1 MLKNM
6 KAKALALFAVLV
18 LAVGALCTA
27 TPAMAAGNT
36 GTITVT
42 SNSKEFKDKTVSA
55 YQVFKVD
62 NGSYVLNDT
71 FKKFFVD
78 ECGLTED
85 ETLSSKAFEYVN
97 ALGNKDSKNVIE
109 FAKKMRAWV
118 LAQEPAVATTGT
130 GKATESSSKYVAT
143 ITVDPGYYLVVPAL
157 GSTGNN
163 DRGTDAM
170 LTNVVADETASIE
183 LKSEYPTVSKTV
195 NGEHGTMNQIGKE
208 IEFTVKSK
216 VPDTTNYKKYNMKFT
231 DTFSDGLTFVPGSVK
246 VTIGGDTM
254 AATTD
259 YTVTAPA
266 GGSNT
271 LTIDLVDVI
280 EHIKGTKGTQ
290 YATGEDIVITYK
302 AKLNEKAIDEDAN
315 PETNEVKI
323 NYSNDPDGGY
333 DGVTEVD
340 KDKVYTF
347 DIDLHKYA
355 AGNESAYLAGAEFK
369 LYDNEQAAKE
379 ETANAAIKFVKVSDK
394 KYRVAT
400 AEEIASPGSLTVTD
414 TIVTVDTGMVNIDG
428 LGEGDYW
435 LKETKA
441 PSGFNK
447 PADPFKININATF
460 EADGTLESS
469 TVTVDTTPNTADDHT
484 VKIENRQ
491 GTLLPGTGGMGTVIF
506 TVIGVAVIAGGAAW
520 YVSRRRSSGAHN
532 A

>member
-1 MLKNM
+1 MHKVRTKLT
-6 KAKALALFAVLV
+6 ALFAVFV
-18 LAVGALCTA
+18 MVVGALFTA
-27 TPAMAAGNT
+27 TPAMAAGTT

-42 SNSKEFKDKTVSA
+42 SNSKEFEGQTVSA

-62 NGSYVLNDT
+62 NGSYVLNDA

-78 ECGLTED
+78 ECSLTED
-85 ETLSSKAFEYVN
+85 ATLSSKAFEYVN
-97 ALGNKDSKNVIE
+97 ALGADDEEGVID
-109 FAKKMRAWV
+109 FAKEMRAWV
-118 LAQEPAVATTGT
+118 LAQEPAVEAAGT
-130 GKATESSSKYVAT
+130 GDAAENSGNYVAT

-157 GSTGNN
+157 GSTGSDN
-163 DRGTDAM
+163 RGTDAM
-170 LTNVVADETASIE
+170 LTNVVADETASIN
-183 LKSEYPTVSKTV
+183 LKSEYPTVSKTID
-195 NGEHGTMNQIGKE
+195 GEHGAMDQIDKE

-216 VPDTTNYKKYNMKFT
+216 VPDTTNFTTYNMKFT

-259 YTVTAPA
+259 YTVTEPT
-266 GGSNT
+266 GDNT
-271 LTIDLVDVI
+271 LTIDLVDVKG
-280 EHIKGTKGTQ
+280 HITGSQ
-290 YATGEDIVITYK
+290 YATGEEIVITYK
-302 AKLNEKAIDEDAN
+302 AKLNKNATGETGF
-315 PETNEVKI
+315 ETNSVKI
-323 NYSNDPDGGY
+323 NYSNDPNGGY

-369 LYDNEQAAKE
+369 LYDNEEAAKG
-379 ETANAAIKFVKVSDK
+379 ETPDTAIKLVKVDATH
-394 KYRVAT
+394 YRVAT
-400 AEEIASPGSLTVTD
+400 ADEITTPGRLEITD
-414 TIVTVDTGMVNIDG
+414 TITTVSTGMVNIDG

-435 LKETKA
+435 LKETKE

-447 PADPFKININATF
+447 PEDPFKINIDATF

-469 TVTVDTTPNTADDHT
+469 TVTVDTTANSANDHT

-491 GTLLPGTGGMGTVIF
+491 GTILPGTGGMGTVIF
-506 TVIGVAVIAGGAAW
+506 TVVGVAAIAGGIVW
-520 YVSRRRSSGAHN
+520 YVNRRRITANGERA

>member
-1 MLKNM
+1 MHKVARKM
-6 KAKALALFAVLV
+6 TALLAALV
-18 LAVGALCTA
+18 LAVGVLFTA
-27 TPAMAAGNT
+27 TPAMAAGGT

-42 SNSKEFKDKTVSA
+42 SNSKEFEGQTVSA
-55 YQVFKVD
+55 YQIFKVD

-71 FKKFFVD
+71 FKKFFKD
-78 ECGLTED
+78 ECGLTD
-85 ETLSSKAFEYVN
+85 DTTLSSKAFEYVH
-97 ALGNKDSKNVIE
+97 ALGENDDENVIN

-118 LAQEPAVATTGT
+118 LAQSPAIDATGT
-130 GKATESSSKYVAT
+130 GNAAENSGKYVAT
-143 ITVDPGYYLVVPAL
+143 ITVDPGYYLVVPTL

-183 LKSEYPTVSKTV
+183 LKSEYPTVSKTID
-195 NGEHGTMNQIGKE
+195 GEHGSMDQLDKE
-208 IEFTVKSK
+208 ITFTVKSK
-216 VPDTTNYKKYNMKFT
+216 VPDTTNFKTYNMKFT
-231 DTFSDGLTFVPGSVK
+231 DTFTDGLTFVPGSVK

-259 YTVTAPA
+259 YTVTEPA

-271 LTIDLVDVI
+271 LTIDLVDVKG
-280 EHIKGTKGTQ
+280 HITGSQ
-290 YATGEDIVITYK
+290 YATGEEIVITYK
-302 AKLNEKAIDEDAN
+302 AKLNKNAIVDDD
-315 PETNEVKI
+315 PETNSVKI
-323 NYSNDPDGGY
+323 NYSNDPNGGF
-333 DGVTEVD
+333 GGETEID

-369 LYDNEQAAKE
+369 LYDNEEAAKT
-379 ETANAAIKFVKVSDK
+379 ETPNAAIKLVKVDDTH
-394 KYRVAT
+394 YRVAT
-400 AEEIASPGSLTVTD
+400 AEEIGTPGELTITD
-414 TIVTVDTGMVNIDG
+414 TITTVSTGMVNIDG

-435 LKETKA
+435 LKETKE

-447 PADPFKININATF
+447 PADPFKINIDATF

-469 TVTVDTTPNTADDHT
+469 TVTVDSTANTANDHT

-491 GTLLPGTGGMGTVIF
+491 GTLLPGTGGMGTIAF
-506 TVIGVAVIAGGAAW
+506 TVIGVAVIAGGAVW
-520 YVSRRRSSGAHN
+520 YVNRRRSSGAHT

>member
-6 KAKALALFAVLV
+6 KAKALALLAVLV

-27 TPAMAAGNT
+27 TPAMAEGTT

-42 SNSKEFKDKTVSA
+42 SSSKEFDGQQVSA

-78 ECGLTED
+78 ECGLTD
-85 ETLSSKAFEYVN
+85 DTTLSSKAFDYVH
-97 ALGNKDSKNVIE
+97 ALGADDDANVID
-109 FAKKMRAWV
+109 FAKEMRAWI
-118 LAQEPAVATTGT
+118 LAQSPAITATGT
-130 GKATESSSKYVAT
+130 GNATESSSKYVAT

-163 DRGTDAM
+163 NRGTDAM
-170 LTNVVADETASIE
+170 LTNVEADQTVNID
-183 LKSEYPTVSKTV
+183 LKSEYPTVSKTID
-195 NGEHGTMNQIGKE
+195 GEHGSMDQIGKE
-208 IEFTVKSK
+208 ITFTVKSK
-216 VPDTTNYKKYNMKFT
+216 VPDTTNYNTYNMKFT
-231 DTFSDGLTFVPGSVK
+231 DTFSDGLTFVPGSVQM
-246 VTIGGDTM
+246 TIGGDAMT
-254 AATTD
+254 ASAD
-259 YTVTAPA
+259 YTVTEPA
-266 GGSNT
+266 GGSNV

-280 EHIKGTKGTQ
+280 GHITDTT
-290 YATGEDIVITYK
+290 YATGDEIVITYK
-302 AKLNEKAIDEDAN
+302 AKLNKNAIVDAN

-333 DGVTEVD
+333 EGETEVD

-355 AGNESAYLAGAEFK
+355 AGDESAFLAGAEFK
-369 LYDNEQAAKE
+369 LYDNEENAKG
-379 ETANAAIKFVKVSDK
+379 ETPDTAIKFVKVDGTH
-394 KYRVAT
+394 YRVAT
-400 AEEIASPGSLTVTD
+400 AEEIGTPGGLTITD
-414 TIVTVDTGMVNIDG
+414 TITTVSTGMVNIDG

-435 LKETKA
+435 LKETKE

-447 PADPFKININATF
+447 PENPFKINIAAEF
-460 EADGTLESS
+460 APDGTLTSS
-469 TVTVDTTPNTADDHT
+469 TVTVDSSANTADDHT

-506 TVIGVAVIAGGAAW
+506 TVVGVAVIAGGVVW
-520 YVSRRRSSGAHN
+520 CVNRRRATAN
-532 A
+532 NERVA

>member
-1 MLKNM
+1 MHKVARKM
-6 KAKALALFAVLV
+6 TALFAVLV
-18 LAVGALCTA
+18 LAVGVLFTA
-27 TPAMAAGNT
+27 TPAMAAGTN

-42 SNSKEFKDKTVSA
+42 SASKEFNGQTVSA
-55 YQVFKVD
+55 YQVFKVEE
-62 NGSYVLNDT
+62 GSYVLNDA
-71 FKKFFVD
+71 FKNFFKN
-78 ECGLTED
+78 ECGLTD
-85 ETLSSKAFEYVN
+85 DATLSSKAFEYVN
-97 ALGNKDSKNVIE
+97 ALGKDDEENVIN

-118 LAQEPAVATTGT
+118 LAQDPAIAATGT
-130 GKATESSSKYVAT
+130 GNAAENSGNYVAQ
-143 ITVDPGYYLVVPAL
+143 ITVAPGYYLVVPEL

-163 DRGTDAM
+163 NRGTDAM
-170 LTNVVADETASIE
+170 LTNVVADGTADIQ
-183 LKSEYPTVSKTV
+183 LKSEYPTVSKTID
-195 NGEHGTMNQIGKE
+195 GEHGSMDQIGKA
-208 IEFTVKSK
+208 ITFTVKSK
-216 VPDTTNYKKYNMKFT
+216 VPDTTNYETYNMKFT
-231 DTFSDGLTFVPGSVK
+231 DTFSDGLTFVPGSVHM
-246 VTIGGDTM
+246 TIGGDAM

-259 YTVTAPA
+259 YTVTEPA

-280 EHIKGTKGTQ
+280 GHITGST
-290 YATGEDIVITYK
+290 YATGEEIVITYQ
-302 AKLNEKAIDEDAN
+302 AKLNENAIEEVDS
-315 PETNEVKI
+315 ETNEVKI

-333 DGVTEVD
+333 DGETEVD

-369 LYDNEQAAKE
+369 LYDNEEAAKG
-379 ETANAAIKFVKVSDK
+379 ETPDAAIKFVKVDGTH
-394 KYRVAT
+394 YRVAT
-400 AEEIASPGSLTVTD
+400 AEEIGTPGGLTITD
-414 TIVTVDTGMVNIDG
+414 TIVTVNTGMVNIDG

-447 PADPFKININATF
+447 PEDPFKINIDATF

-491 GTLLPGTGGMGTVIF
+491 GTLLPGTGGMGTIAF
-506 TVIGVAVIAGGAAW
+506 TVIGVAVIAGGAVW
-520 YVSRRRSSGAHN
+520 YVNRRRSNGAHT

>member
-1 MLKNM
+1 MHKVTRKL
-6 KAKALALFAVLV
+6 AALLAVLA
-18 LAVGALCTA
+18 LAVGALFTA

-42 SNSKEFKDKTVSA
+42 SNSKEFEGKTVSA

-78 ECGLTED
+78 ECGLTDD

-97 ALGNKDSKNVIE
+97 ALGADDDENVIN

-118 LAQEPAVATTGT
+118 LAQTPAIEATGT
-130 GKATESSSKYVAT
+130 GDAAESSSNYVAT
-143 ITVDPGYYLVVPAL
+143 IAVDPGYYLVVPAL
-157 GSTGNN
+157 GSTGSNN
-163 DRGTDAM
+163 RGTDAM
-170 LTNVVADETASIE
+170 LTNVVVDETADIQ
-183 LKSEYPTVSKTV
+183 LKSEYPTVSKTID
-195 NGEHGTMNQIGKE
+195 GEHGSMDQIDKE

-216 VPDTTNYKKYNMKFT
+216 VPDTTNFKTYNMKFT
-231 DTFSDGLTFVPGSVK
+231 DTFTDGLTFVPGSVK

-259 YTVTAPA
+259 YTVTEPS
-266 GGSNT
+266 GGDNT
-271 LTIDLVDVI
+271 LTIDLVDVKG
-280 EHIKGTKGTQ
+280 HITGSQ
-290 YATGEDIVITYK
+290 YATGEEIVITYK
-302 AKLNEKAIDEDAN
+302 AKLNKNAIVDDN
-315 PETNEVKI
+315 PETNSVKI
-323 NYSNDPDGGY
+323 NYSNDPNGGY
-333 DGVTEVD
+333 DGETEVD

-355 AGNESAYLAGAEFK
+355 AGNESAYLADAEFK
-369 LYDNEQAAKE
+369 LYANEGDADA
-379 ETANAAIKFVKVSDK
+379 ETPDTAIKFVKVDGTH
-394 KYRVAT
+394 YRVAT
-400 AEEIASPGSLTVTD
+400 ADEITTPGGLTITD
-414 TIVTVDTGMVNIDG
+414 TITTVSSGMVNIDG

-447 PADPFKININATF
+447 PEDPFKVNIDATF

-469 TVTVDTTPNTADDHT
+469 TVTVDTTPNTVDDNT

-506 TVIGVAVIAGGAAW
+506 TVVGVAAIAGGAIW
-520 YVSRRRSSGAHN
+520 CVSRRRATSNGAHT

>member
-6 KAKALALFAVLV
+6 KAKALALLAVLV
-18 LAVGALCTA
+18 LAVGALCTT
-27 TPAMAAGNT
+27 TPAMAEGTT

-42 SNSKEFKDKTVSA
+42 SNSKEFEGQTVSA
-55 YQVFKVD
+55 YQVFKAD

-78 ECGLTED
+78 ECDLTND
-85 ETLSSKAFEYVN
+85 TTLSSKAFEYVN
-97 ALGNKDSKNVIE
+97 ALGKNDGQNVIN

-118 LAQEPAVATTGT
+118 LAQTPAIGATGT
-130 GKATESSSKYVAT
+130 GKAAENSGKYVAT
-143 ITVDPGYYLVVPAL
+143 MTVAPGYYLVVPTL

-163 DRGTDAM
+163 NRGTDAM
-170 LTNVVADETASIE
+170 LTNVVADETASIN
-183 LKSEYPTVSKTV
+183 LKSEYPTVSKTI
-195 NGEHGTMNQIGKE
+195 NGEHGAMDQIDKE

-216 VPDTTNYKKYNMKFT
+216 VPDTTNFKTYNMKFT
-231 DTFSDGLTFVPGSVK
+231 DSFTDGLTFVPGSVT
-246 VTIGGDTM
+246 VEIGGHPMT
-254 AATTD
+254 ATTD
-259 YTVTAPA
+259 YTVTAPS
-266 GGSNT
+266 GGNT
-271 LTIDLVDVI
+271 LAIELVDVKG
-280 EHIKGTKGTQ
+280 HITGSQ
-290 YATGEDIVITYK
+290 YATGEEIVITYK
-302 AKLNEKAIDEDAN
+302 AKLNKNAVADD

-323 NYSNDPDGGY
+323 NYSNDPNGGY
-333 DGVTEVD
+333 DGETEVD

-369 LYDNEQAAKE
+369 LYDNEDNAKG
-379 ETANAAIKFVKVSDK
+379 ETPDTAIKLVKTDATH
-394 KYRVAT
+394 YRVAT
-400 AEEIASPGSLTVTD
+400 ADEITTPGALEITD
-414 TIVTVDTGMVNIDG
+414 TITTVSTGMVNIDG

-435 LKETKA
+435 LKETKE

-447 PADPFKININATF
+447 PADPFKINIAAEF
-460 EADGTLESS
+460 GPDGTLTSS
-469 TVTVDTTPNTADDHT
+469 TVTVDSTANSANDHT

>member
-6 KAKALALFAVLV
+6 KAKALALLAVLV

-27 TPAMAAGNT
+27 TPAMAVGTT

-42 SNSKEFKDKTVSA
+42 SNSKEFEGQTVSA

-71 FKKFFVD
+71 FKQFFVD
-78 ECGLTED
+78 ECGLAED

-97 ALGNKDSKNVIE
+97 ALGGDDDENVIN

-118 LAQEPAVATTGT
+118 LAQSPAIAATGT
-130 GKATESSSKYVAT
+130 GNAAANSGKYAAT
-143 ITVDPGYYLVVPAL
+143 ITVDQGYYLVVPAL
-157 GSTGNN
+157 GSTGNSN
-163 DRGTDAM
+163 RGTDAM
-170 LTNVVADETASIE
+170 LTNVVADGTANIE
-183 LKSEYPTVSKTV
+183 LKSEYPTVSKTID
-195 NGEHGTMNQIGKE
+195 GEHGSMDQIDQE
-208 IEFTVKSK
+208 ITFTVKSK
-216 VPDTTNYKKYNMKFT
+216 VPDTTNYKTYNMKFT
-231 DTFSDGLTFVPGSVK
+231 DTFSNGLTFVPGSVQM
-246 VTIGGDTM
+246 TIGGDEM
-254 AATTD
+254 AAPAD
-259 YTVTAPA
+259 YTVTEPA

-280 EHIKGTKGTQ
+280 DHITGNN
-290 YATGEDIVITYK
+290 YATGEEIVITYK
-302 AKLNEKAIDEDAN
+302 AKLNKNAIEKDY
-315 PETNEVKI
+315 ETNEVKV
-323 NYSNDPDGGY
+323 NYSNDPNGGL
-333 DGVTEVD
+333 GGETEID

-369 LYDNEQAAKE
+369 LYANQGDAEA
-379 ETANAAIKFVKVSDK
+379 ETADAAIKFVKVSDTQ
-394 KYRVAT
+394 YRVAT
-400 AEEIASPGSLTVTD
+400 AEEIATPGLTTD
-414 TIVTVDTGMVNIDG
+414 TIATVNTGMVNIDG

-447 PADPFKININATF
+447 PADPFKITIDATF

-469 TVTVDTTPNTADDHT
+469 TVTVDSTANSANDHT

>member
-1 MLKNM
+1 MYKVARKM
-6 KAKALALFAVLV
+6 TALLAALVM
-18 LAVGALCTA
+18 AVGVLFTA
-27 TPAMAAGNT
+27 TPAMAAGTT

-42 SNSKEFKDKTVSA
+42 SSSKEFDGQQVSA

-78 ECGLTED
+78 ECGLAND
-85 ETLSSKAFEYVN
+85 ATLSSKAFDYVN
-97 ALGNKDSKNVIE
+97 ALGADDDEGVIN
-109 FAKKMRAWV
+109 FAKEMRAWV
-118 LAQEPAVATTGT
+118 LAQSPAIAATGT
-130 GKATESSSKYVAT
+130 GNAAENSGKYVAT
-143 ITVDPGYYLVVPAL
+143 ITVDSGYYLVVPTL

-170 LTNVVADETASIE
+170 LTNVVADGTANIE
-183 LKSEYPTVSKTV
+183 LKSEYPTVSKTID
-195 NGEHGTMNQIGKE
+195 GEHGSMDQIDQE
-208 IEFTVKSK
+208 ITFTVKSK
-216 VPDTTNYKKYNMKFT
+216 VPDTTNFNTYNMKFT
-231 DTFSDGLTFVPGSVK
+231 DTFSDGLTFVPGSVH
-246 VTIGGDTM
+246 VTIGGDAM

-259 YTVTAPA
+259 YTVTEPA

-280 EHIKGTKGTQ
+280 EHIAGSK
-290 YATGEDIVITYK
+290 YATGEEIVITYK
-302 AKLNEKAIDEDAN
+302 AKLNENAIGEVD

-333 DGVTEVD
+333 DGETEVD

-369 LYDNEQAAKE
+369 LYDNEDAAKG
-379 ETANAAIKFVKVSDK
+379 ETPDAAIKFVKTDDTH
-394 KYRVAT
+394 YRVAT
-400 AEEIASPGSLTVTD
+400 ADEIGTPGGLKITD
-414 TIVTVDTGMVNIDG
+414 TIVTVSTGMVNIDG

-447 PADPFKININATF
+447 PADPFKINIEATF
-460 EADGTLESS
+460 GADGTLKSS
-469 TVTVDTTPNTADDHT
+469 TVTVGNTPNTANDHT

-506 TVIGVAVIAGGAAW
+506 TVVGVAVVAGGAIW
-520 YVSRRRSSGAHN
+520 MVQRNRRSNGSHMA
-532 A
+532 

>member
-1 MLKNM
+1 MRKVTH
-6 KAKALALFAVLV
+6 KVAALLAVLV
-18 LAVGALCTA
+18 LAVGVFFTA
-27 TPAMAAGNT
+27 SPAMAAGTT
-36 GTITVT
+36 GTIAVT
-42 SNSKEFKDKTVSA
+42 SNSKEFEGKTVSA

-62 NGSYVLNDT
+62 NGSYVLNET

-78 ECGLTED
+78 QCSLTD
-85 ETLSSKAFEYVN
+85 DATLSSKAFDYVN
-97 ALGNKDSKNVIE
+97 ALGENDDEDVIN

-118 LAQEPAVATTGT
+118 LAQSPAIDAAGT
-130 GKATESSSKYVAT
+130 GNAAENSGKYVAQ

-170 LTNVVADETASIE
+170 LTNVVADEMASIE
-183 LKSEYPTVSKTV
+183 LKSEYPTVSKTID
-195 NGEHGTMNQIGKE
+195 GEHGSMDQIGKE
-208 IEFTVKSK
+208 ITFTVKSK
-216 VPDTTNYKKYNMKFT
+216 VPDTTNFNTYNMKFT
-231 DTFSDGLTFVPGSVK
+231 DTFSDGLTFVPGSVH
-246 VTIGGDTM
+246 VTIGGDAM
-254 AATTD
+254 AATAD
-259 YTVTAPA
+259 YTVTEPT

-280 EHIKGTKGTQ
+280 GHITGTE
-290 YATGEDIVITYK
+290 YATGEEIVITYN
-302 AKLNEKAIDEDAN
+302 AKLNENAIEEVN
-315 PETNEVKI
+315 SETNEVKI

-333 DGVTEVD
+333 DGETEID

-369 LYDNEQAAKE
+369 LYDNEEAAKA
-379 ETANAAIKFVKVSDK
+379 ETPDAAIKFVKVDATH
-394 KYRVAT
+394 YRVAT
-400 AEEIASPGSLTVTD
+400 AEEIRTPGGLTITD
-414 TIVTVDTGMVNIDG
+414 TIVTVNTGMVNIDG

-447 PADPFKININATF
+447 PADPFKINIEATF
-460 EADGTLESS
+460 EADGTLASS
-469 TVTVDTTPNTADDHT
+469 TVTVGTTPNTPDDHT

-491 GTLLPGTGGMGTVIF
+491 GTLLPGTGGMGTIAF
-506 TVIGVAVIAGGAAW
+506 TIVGIAVVAGGAVW
-520 YVSRRRSSGAHN
+520 LTKRNRTVSGAHS

>member
-6 KAKALALFAVLV
+6 KAKALALLAVLV
-18 LAVGALCTA
+18 LAVGVLFTA
-27 TPAMAAGNT
+27 TPAMAVGNT

-42 SNSKEFKDKTVSA
+42 SNSKEFEGQTVSA

-62 NGSYVLNDT
+62 NGSYVLNDA

-78 ECGLTED
+78 ECHLTED
-85 ETLSSKAFEYVN
+85 ATLSSKAFDYVN
-97 ALGNKDSKNVIE
+97 TLGEDDEEGVID
-109 FAKKMRAWV
+109 FAKEMRAWV
-118 LAQEPAVATTGT
+118 LAQTPAIAATGT
-130 GKATESSSKYVAT
+130 GNAAENSGKYVAT

-157 GSTGNN
+157 GSTGNSN
-163 DRGTDAM
+163 RGTDAM
-170 LTNVVADETASIE
+170 LTNVVADETASID

-216 VPDTTNYKKYNMKFT
+216 VPDTTNYKTYNMKFT
-231 DTFSDGLTFVPGSVK
+231 DTFTDGLTFVPGSVK
-246 VTIGGDTM
+246 MTIGGDTM

-259 YTVTAPA
+259 YTVTEPA
-266 GGSNT
+266 GDSNT

-280 EHIKGTKGTQ
+280 GHITGST
-290 YATGEDIVITYK
+290 YATGEEIVITYK
-302 AKLNEKAIDEDAN
+302 AKLNKNAIEEVDS
-315 PETNEVKI
+315 ETNEVKI

-333 DGVTEVD
+333 DGETEVD

-355 AGNESAYLAGAEFK
+355 AGNANAYLAGAEFK
-369 LYDNEQAAKE
+369 LYDNEEAAE
-379 ETANAAIKFVKVSDK
+379 AETAETAIKFVKVSDTQ
-394 KYRVAT
+394 YRVAT
-400 AEEIASPGSLTVTD
+400 AEEIASPGSLTITD
-414 TIVTVDTGMVNIDG
+414 TIVTVNTGMVNIDG

-435 LKETKA
+435 LKETQA

-447 PADPFKININATF
+447 PADPFKINIDATF
-460 EADGTLESS
+460 EADGTLKSS
-469 TVTVDTTPNTADDHT
+469 TVTVGTTPNTADDHT

-491 GTLLPGTGGMGTVIF
+491 GTLLPGTGGMGTIAF

>member
-1 MLKNM
+1 MHKVRTRLT
-6 KAKALALFAVLV
+6 ALFAVLV
-18 LAVGALCTA
+18 LAVGVLFTA
-27 TPAMAAGNT
+27 TPAMAVGNT

-42 SNSKEFKDKTVSA
+42 SSSKEFEGQTVSA

-78 ECGLTED
+78 ECSLTED
-85 ETLSSKAFEYVN
+85 ATLSSKAFEYVN
-97 ALGNKDSKNVIE
+97 ALGADDSQKVIE

-118 LAQEPAVATTGT
+118 LAQNPAIAATGT
-130 GKATESSSKYVAT
+130 DDAGLSGEKYVAT

-170 LTNVVADETASIE
+170 LTNVVANGTANID
-183 LKSEYPTVSKTV
+183 LKSEYPTVSKTID
-195 NGEHGTMNQIGKE
+195 GAHGSMDQLDQE
-208 IEFTVKSK
+208 ITFTVKSK
-216 VPDTTNYKKYNMKFT
+216 VPDTTNYKTYNMRFT
-231 DTFSDGLTFVPGSVK
+231 DTFTDGLTFVPGSVQM
-246 VTIGGDTM
+246 TIGGDPMT
-254 AATTD
+254 ATAD
-259 YTVTAPA
+259 YTVTEPSA
-266 GGSNT
+266 GSNT

-280 EHIKGTKGTQ
+280 GHITRSE
-290 YATGEDIVITYK
+290 YATGEEIVITYK
-302 AKLNEKAIDEDAN
+302 AKLNENAIEEVDS
-315 PETNEVKI
+315 ETNEVKI

-333 DGVTEVD
+333 DGETEVD

-369 LYDNEQAAKE
+369 LYDNEEAAKN
-379 ETANAAIKFVKVSDK
+379 ETADAAIKFVKVDATH
-394 KYRVAT
+394 YRVAT
-400 AEEIASPGSLTVTD
+400 AEEIADPGSLTITD

-447 PADPFKININATF
+447 PTDPFKINIDATF

-469 TVTVDTTPNTADDHT
+469 TVTVDSTANSANDHT

-506 TVIGVAVIAGGAAW
+506 TVVGVAAVAGGAVW
-520 YVSRRRSSGAHN
+520 LVNRRRATSNGAHT

>member
-1 MLKNM
+1 MRKVTH
-6 KAKALALFAVLV
+6 KVAALLAVLV
-18 LAVGALCTA
+18 LAVGVLFTA
-27 TPAMAAGNT
+27 SPAMAAGTT

-42 SNSKEFKDKTVSA
+42 SSSKEFDGQQVSA

-62 NGSYVLNDT
+62 NGSYVLNET
-71 FKKFFVD
+71 FRKFFVD
-78 ECGLTED
+78 ECHLTND
-85 ETLSSKAFEYVN
+85 ATLSSKAFDYVN
-97 ALGNKDSKNVIE
+97 ALGADDEEGVIN
-109 FAKKMRAWV
+109 FAKQMRAWV
-118 LAQEPAVATTGT
+118 LAQEPAVDVTGT
-130 GKATESSSKYVAT
+130 GNAAESSGQYVAT

-163 DRGTDAM
+163 NRGTDAM
-170 LTNVVADETASIE
+170 LTNVVADETADIQ
-183 LKSEYPTVSKTV
+183 LKSEYPTVSKTID
-195 NGEHGTMNQIGKE
+195 GEHGSMDQIGKE
-208 IEFTVKSK
+208 ITFTVKSK
-216 VPDTTNYKKYNMKFT
+216 VPDTTNFKTYNMKFT
-231 DTFSDGLTFVPGSVK
+231 DTFSDGLTFVPGSVH

-259 YTVTAPA
+259 YTVTEPA

-280 EHIKGTKGTQ
+280 GHITGQQ
-290 YATGEDIVITYK
+290 YATGDEIVITYK
-302 AKLNEKAIDEDAN
+302 AKLNKNAIGEVN
-315 PETNEVKI
+315 PETNQVKI
-323 NYSNDPDGGY
+323 NYSNKPNGGY
-333 DGVTEVD
+333 DGETEVD

-369 LYDNEQAAKE
+369 LYDNEEAAKG
-379 ETANAAIKFVKVSDK
+379 ETPDAAIKFVKVDGTH
-394 KYRVAT
+394 YRVAT
-400 AEEIASPGSLTVTD
+400 AEEIGTPGSLTITD
-414 TIVTVDTGMVNIDG
+414 TIATVDTGMVNIDG

-447 PADPFKININATF
+447 PEDPFKINIDATF

-469 TVTVDTTPNTADDHT
+469 TVTVDTTSNTANDND

-491 GTLLPGTGGMGTVIF
+491 GTLLPGTGGMGTVAF
-506 TVIGVAVIAGGAAW
+506 TIVGIAVVAGGAVW
-520 YVSRRRSSGAHN
+520 LTKRNRTVSGAHS